1 MCVCV
6 YTMAELKLISTEFM
20 NFLTGYIYAQDKDLH
35 RELIKEIATHNG
47 RQPRNKEDKKAEQGS
62 KGKAQEKP

>member
-1 MCVCV
+1 
-6 YTMAELKLISTEFM
+6 M